1 MADGKVI
8 IDVTLDDGRVVKD
21 VANLNNQ
28 ILGVGK
34 AGKTAALGLKT
45 LLSAIGIT
53 ALVSKGIDMV
63 KSSLEGAIS
72 RYDTLNNFPRVLQL
86 MGFDAKESKKAID
99 TLSKGI
105 QGLPTTLD
113 SVAKTTQRIALMTG
127 NLDGAT
133 KTTLA
138 LNDAFLASGAS
149 AADAERGLEQYVQML
164 STGTVD
170 LESWR
175 TLQETM
181 PIALNKVAEAF
192 GYTGKSAQNDLFNAL
207 KKGRITF
214 DQFNKKLIEL
224 DGGVGGF
231 AELARKSS
239 GGIGTAFTNMKT
251 AVVRGVTNIIE
262 SIDKMLTS
270 NGLPNLQTLI
280 SNVGKKFEEVLNGI
294 AKNLPLI
301 VNKIKEVYDTLKPWL
316 PLIASVSS
324 GILSM
329 YLAFQTF
336 QKAKA
341 AIEIVQNA
349 QKALNDTLMKSPWL
363 LVIGAAITAALLII
377 QYWGTIKDFFINL
390 WNGIKSVAIA
400 VWEPIKSAWS
410 VVVQFFISLWN
421 TVVSSWATVVTTIK
435 AIFAP
440 LVAFF
445 STIWSNIRT
454 AAQAAWTI
462 IKNVILGPI
471 LLLIDLVTGDLKGFM
486 SHLSQIWNN
495 IKKAAQTIWTSLKN
509 VVVSI
514 VKGFV
519 NSVKAVFNGLKS
531 TATAIWNGIK
541 SAASAAWN
549 GIKSVV
555 ISIVNGI
562 KNGLSRAWNAIK
574 SMTSSA
580 FKAVV
585 NFIKNPLKSI
595 NLYSI
600 GKNII
605 QGLINGIKSMVGA
618 VGKAIKNVVGGIKKK
633 ITGLLGIHSPSR
645 WMRDMIGKNMMLGW
659 QIGIDKEKASTLKKA
674 EQMTEWMK
682 PDIPVVSGFVNRLK
696 GMSAPIGNVMPVSS
710 FTDMKQQISI
720 GSKQHNSLNHKQSI
734 QPPQYAVINIDGR
747 QVMLATIDYYLDE
760 QKRRDSIRSRF
771 RGE

>member
-1 MADGKVI
+1 MADGKVV
-8 IDVTLDDGRVVKD
+8 IDVTLDDGRVVKG

-28 ILGVGK
+28 LLGVGK

-45 LLSAIGIT
+45 LLSAVGIT

-113 SVAKTTQRIALMTG
+113 SVAKTTQRIALITG
-127 NLDGAT
+127 DLKGAT

-149 AADAERGLEQYVQML
+149 TADAERGLEQYVQML

-181 PIALNKVAEAF
+181 PIALNKVANAF

-207 KKGRITF
+207 KKGKITF

-251 AVVRGVTNIIE
+251 AVVRGVTNIIS

-270 NGLPNLQTLI
+270 NGLPNLQTII
-280 SNVGKKFEEVLNGI
+280 SNVGKKFENVLNGI
-294 AKNLPLI
+294 ANNLPNI
-301 VNKIKEVYDTLKPWL
+301 VNKIKEVYETLKPWL
-316 PLIASVSS
+316 PLIGSIVAGIIAFKATVEAINSVKNAFNALKIGIDAVNSAIRKNPFIF
-324 GILSM
+324 ILSV
-329 YLAFQTF
+329 AI
-336 QKAKA
+336 A
-341 AIEIVQNA
+341 AV
-349 QKALNDTLMKSPWL
+349 
-363 LVIGAAITAALLII
+363 LLII
-377 QYWGTIKDFFINL
+377 QYWDPIKSFFAGL
-390 WNGIKSVAIA
+390 WEGIKSVAIA
-400 VWEPIKSAWS
+400 VWEPIKAAWNATVNFFKTIWNS
-410 VVVQFFISLWN
+410 VIAVWN
-421 TVVSSWATVVTTIK
+421 TIVNTLK
-435 AIFAP
+435 AIFTP
-440 LVAFF
+440 IVAFF
-445 STIWSNIRT
+445 SGIWQNIKT
-454 AAQAAWTI
+454 AAGAAWNL

-541 SAASAAWN
+541 SAASAVWN
-549 GIKSVV
+549 GIKNTI
-555 ISIVNGI
+555 ISIANGI
-562 KNGLSRAWNAIK
+562 KNGLARAWNTIK
-574 SMTSSA
+574 SVTSSA

-585 NFIKNPLKSI
+585 NFIRNPLKAI
-595 NLYSI
+595 NLFSI

-605 QGLINGIKSMVGA
+605 QGLINGIKSMIGA

-696 GMSAPIGNVMPVSS
+696 GILAPIGNVMPVSS
-710 FTDMKQQISI
+710 FTDTKQQISI
-720 GSKQHNSLNHKQSI
+720 GSKQHNSLDHKQSL

-747 QVMLATIDYYLDE
+747 QMMLATIDYYLDE

>member
-1 MADGKVI
+1 MADGKVV
-8 IDVTLDDGRVVKD
+8 IDVTLDDGRVVKG
-21 VANLNNQ
+21 VADIDSKLRG
-28 ILGVGK
+28 IGD
-34 AGKTAALGLKT
+34 AGKTAALGLKN

-63 KSSLEGAIS
+63 KNSLDGAIS

-86 MGFDAKESKKAID
+86 MGFDAKDSKKAID

-127 NLDGAT
+127 DLKGAT

-181 PIALNKVAEAF
+181 PIALNKTAEAF
-192 GYTGKSAQNDLFNAL
+192 GYTGKSAQNDLYNAL
-207 KKGRITF
+207 KKGKITF

-251 AVVRGVTNIIE
+251 AVVRGVTNIIA

-280 SNVGKKFEEVLNGI
+280 SDVGKKFEQVLNAI
-294 AKNLPLI
+294 AQKIPVV
-301 VNKIKEVYDTLKPWL
+301 VNQIMAVYNTLKPWL
-316 PLIASVSS
+316 PLIGSIVAGIIAFNATIGVINSVKNAFNALKI
-324 GILSM
+324 GINAVNLAIKANPFIFILSAA
-329 YLAFQTF
+329 LA
-336 QKAKA
+336 A
-341 AIEIVQNA
+341 V
-349 QKALNDTLMKSPWL
+349 
-363 LVIGAAITAALLII
+363 LLII
-377 QYWGTIKDFFINL
+377 QYWDPIKTFFAGL
-390 WNGIKSVAIA
+390 WEGIKSVAI
-400 VWEPIKSAWS
+400 WEPIKATWNA
-410 VVVQFFISLWN
+410 VAQMFINLWN
-421 TVVSSWATVVTTIK
+421 SIVAVWTTIVTTIQT
-435 AIFAP
+435 IFAP
-440 LVAFF
+440 IVAFF
-445 STIWSNIRT
+445 TSIWSNIKT
-454 AAQAAWTI
+454 AAQAYWAM

-471 LLLIDLVTGDLKGFM
+471 LLLIDLITGDLNGFK

-495 IKKAAQTIWTSLKN
+495 IKKSAQTIWTSLRN
-509 VVVSI
+509 IVVSI

-519 NSVKAVFNGLKS
+519 SVIKSIFNGLKVS
-531 TATAIWNGIK
+531 ISAIWNGIK
-541 SAASAAWN
+541 AAATSIWN
-549 GIKSVV
+549 GIKSSV

-562 KNGLSRAWNAIK
+562 KNGISRAWNSIK
-574 SMTSSA
+574 SLTSSA

-585 NFIKNPLKSI
+585 NFIKHPLQSI
-595 NLYSI
+595 NLFSI

-618 VGKAIKNVVGGIKKK
+618 VGKAIGNVVSGIKKK

-659 QIGIDKEKASTLKKA
+659 TKGIDAQKSATLKKA
-674 EQMTEWMK
+674 QQMTDWMK

-696 GMSAPIGNVMPVSS
+696 AVGTPVKGLVPNVAIAGDNPIVNSRRTYEQALKAPE
-710 FTDMKQQISI
+710 
-720 GSKQHNSLNHKQSI
+720 
-734 QPPQYAVINIDGR
+734 YAIVNIDGR
-747 QVMLATIDYYLDE
+747 QVMKATMDYYIDE
-760 QKRRDSIRSRF
+760 QKRRDAIRDRF
-771 RGE
+771 RG